1 MSAFFS
7 VRGEKGVKNGTPKD
21 IVPRIREIHKIK
33 QPHIPTIPKKAPA
46 KIKTNLNILKE
57 NESEYEGIAKDAIPH
72 IETIIIV
79 IGLTSP
85 ALTAD

>member
-1 MSAFFS
+1 MC
-7 VRGEKGVKNGTPKD
+7 GEYGAKKGTPKELT
-21 IVPRIREIHKIK
+21 PKIRESHKTK
-33 QPHIPTIPKKAPA
+33 HEQIPTIPKNAPA
-46 KIKTNLNILKE
+46 KIKANLKILKE

-72 IETIIIV
+72 IDTIIMV